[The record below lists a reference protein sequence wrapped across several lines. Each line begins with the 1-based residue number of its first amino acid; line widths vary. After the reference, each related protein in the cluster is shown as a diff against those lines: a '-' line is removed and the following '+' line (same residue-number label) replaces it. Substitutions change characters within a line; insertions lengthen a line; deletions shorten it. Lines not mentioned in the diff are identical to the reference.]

1 MSVLMGTSAAR
12 GSDMQR
18 RFSGSRSQA
27 QGSLEV
33 MPSIVVGN
41 LWEAVCGMW
50 YVVGNNNVDVNNQY
64 EILNG
69 GFQGSKG
76 KG

>member
-1 MSVLMGTSAAR
+1 
-12 GSDMQR
+12 
-18 RFSGSRSQA
+18 
-27 QGSLEV
+27 